1 MASYDGDSATGNEV
15 NDDGDG
21 ATGYKDDG
29 NDDDE
34 DDEDD
39 DTSSTTSDEGD
50 NCRGRQSQSR

>member
-1 MASYDGDSATGNEV
+1 MASYDSDSATGNEV

-21 ATGYKDDG
+21 ATGYEDDG